1 MSDYFVWFVSDIMTR
16 MFSKFSPAARSSLSA
31 SLIDLRH
38 EGHSSA
44 RSALAYLR
52 PKMQPP
58 IIRLMAEENIHPEIL
73 LIILGTIVKVAALR
87 AVVRSAV
94 FG

>member
-1 MSDYFVWFVSDIMTR
+1 MWFVSDMMTR

-31 SLIDLRH
+31 SLIDLRP

-44 RSALAYLR
+44 RSAVAYLR

-58 IIRLMAEENIHPEIL
+58 IIRLMAGENIHPEIL
-73 LIILGTIVKVAALR
+73 LINLGTIVKVAALR